1 MVLYSLRGSD
11 YMKAETLFVLQS
23 IYVLTNVISNLY
35 HILIKLESKEQTSTK
50 HYENVLNLLH
60 IAKNQEDK
68 LYNYFKNNPDE
79 MKSAYICT

>member
-60 IAKNQEDK
+60 NFE
-68 LYNYFKNNPDE
+68 NNPDE
-79 MKSAYICT
+79 MKSAYIYMYVKIV